1 MEGKKVE
8 QYYTPP
14 PKLGKW
20 EGFRVFVWNS
30 ETGQFLG
37 RTGASWGKLS
47 LWKYVFYTSERYFTF
62 ITLRTRID
70 SFRSLLLYD
79 IGYYKIENG
88 KCVYGIENDLF
99 GDILWKRIEYPIDI

>member
-37 RTGASWGKLS
+37 RTGASWGESFLTTFFIHIYIYFFSETLISASPVES
-47 LWKYVFYTSERYFTF
+47 LRF
-62 ITLRTRID
+62 
-70 SFRSLLLYD
+70 
-79 IGYYKIENG
+79 
-88 KCVYGIENDLF
+88 
-99 GDILWKRIEYPIDI
+99 